1 MIHQKLKILFEK
13 KQNIKILILL
23 FAGMLAT
30 FFELVSIGSIPAFVM
45 IIVDVNSF
53 KSILSSYISLDFLSG
68 INNRSITIVAASILA
83 FIFLIKNIYLF
94 LIIYFQGK
102 ILKDL
107 RFSTS
112 VKLFKYYINM
122 PYIDHL
128 SVNPAILIRTI
139 ESDVGLA
146 FTYITHNITLIR
158 ESLILLSLF
167 ILLLVADPL
176 ISSFALLFLGIPVF
190 IFYFFYRNKLKFKGA
205 HLQKLIGKKIKT
217 INHSLGIIKET
228 KLLKRENFFLKS
240 FFEINDKAEKI
251 NFLSYLMTST
261 PRLFLEVIALS
272 AVVIV
277 CTLLVFI
284 GRSPESIIPIVS
296 LFAISAVR
304 LIPGLNTITASLAT
318 IRLRKP
324 SFDLIVREAEK
335 LNSSIKIKNF
345 KNINNKDR
353 VEFNNDISLKN
364 LSFNYKAENK
374 IAINNITMNIKKGT
388 SVGIIGRSGSGK
400 STLVDIILGLLEPE
414 KGEIF
419 VDGVNIKNNKH
430 SWQSYIGYIP
440 QDIYLLDDTIK
451 NNITFGINNN
461 KINKKL
467 LSESIKIA
475 QLEKFIESSKNKI
488 DTVVGNRGIRISGG
502 EKQRIGVA
510 RALYNNPE
518 ILILDEA
525 TSALDIDN
533 ENKMLDEI
541 YQGIDNKTLIVVSHR
556 NNTVKHCDLIYV
568 MEHGKII
575 DQGPYTKIMERNQ
588 YLKENKS
595 NH

>member
-83 FIFLIKNIYLF
+83 FIFLIKNIYFF

>member
-23 FAGMLAT
+23 FAGMFAT

-68 INNRSITIVAASILA
+68 INNRSITIVAASILT

-176 ISSFALLFLGIPVF
+176 ISSFALLFLGIPVL

-277 CTLLVFI
+277 CALLVFI

-324 SFDLIVREAEK
+324 SFDLIIQEAEK

-353 VEFNNDISLKN
+353 IEFNNEISLKN
-364 LSFNYKAENK
+364 LSFNYKTENK

-419 VDGVNIKNNKH
+419 VDGVNIKYNKH

-461 KINKKL
+461 NINKKL

-502 EKQRIGVA
+502 EKQRIGIA

-541 YQGIDNKTLIVVSHR
+541 YEGIDNKTLIVVSHR